1 MKIKKGIVFKTCTA
15 ILGIIFMLVVNAKS
29 QDFLHEDDY
38 DKKTKQGIV
47 LVEFWASFN
56 SVNEVNLKKIYD
68 CKKYRVDMSQ
78 DPSLMVKHN
87 VMAVP
92 TVVIYHNGKEIKRF
106 LPGLM
111 LKLDVGRNKNILSPD
126 NSALLYAS
134 IQVDAAVI
142 LLSSQ
147 AAS

>member
-29 QDFLHEDDY
+29 QDFLLEDDY

-78 DPSLMVKHN
+78 DPSLMAKHS
-87 VMAVP
+87 VLAVP
-92 TVVIYHNGKEIKRF
+92 TVVIYHNGKEVKRF

-111 LKLDVGRNKNILSPD
+111 LKLDVDVKE
-126 NSALLYAS
+126 
-134 IQVDAAVI
+134 IQAVI
-142 LLSSQ
+142 DELVGDKF
-147 AAS
+147 

>member
-1 MKIKKGIVFKTCTA
+1 MKIKKGIVFKTCAA
-15 ILGIIFMLVVNAKS
+15 ILCFIFIIITSAKS
-29 QDFLHEDDY
+29 QDFLHVDDY

-78 DPSLMVKHN
+78 DPSLMTKHS

-111 LKLDVGRNKNILSPD
+111 LKLDVGVKE
-126 NSALLYAS
+126 
-134 IQVDAAVI
+134 IQAEIDKLVGDKF
-142 LLSSQ
+142 
-147 AAS
+147 

>member
-1 MKIKKGIVFKTCTA
+1 MKIKKGIVFKTCAA
-15 ILGIIFMLVVNAKS
+15 ILGFIFMIVTSVKS
-29 QDFLHEDDY
+29 QDFLHVDDY

-47 LVEFWASFN
+47 VVEFWASFN

-78 DPSLMVKHN
+78 DPSLMAKHS

-92 TVVIYHNGKEIKRF
+92 TVVIYHNGKEVKRF

-111 LKLDVGRNKNILSPD
+111 LKLDVDVKE
-126 NSALLYAS
+126 
-134 IQVDAAVI
+134 IQAVI
-142 LLSSQ
+142 DELVGDKF
-147 AAS
+147 

>member
-1 MKIKKGIVFKTCTA
+1 
-15 ILGIIFMLVVNAKS
+15 MLVVNARS

-78 DPSLMVKHN
+78 DPSLMTKHN

-111 LKLDVGRNKNILSPD
+111 LKLDVDVKE
-126 NSALLYAS
+126 
-134 IQVDAAVI
+134 IQAVI
-142 LLSSQ
+142 DELVGDKF
-147 AAS
+147 

>member
-1 MKIKKGIVFKTCTA
+1 MKNL
-15 ILGIIFMLVVNAKS
+15 ILIIFIIISNTVYA

-38 DKKTKQGIV
+38 EKKTKQGIV

-78 DPSLMVKHN
+78 DPNLMVKHN
-87 VMAVP
+87 IMAVP
-92 TVVIYHNGKEIKRF
+92 TVVIYHNGKEVKRF

-111 LKLDVGRNKNILSPD
+111 LKLDVDIKE
-126 NSALLYAS
+126 
-134 IQVDAAVI
+134 IQEVI
-142 LLSSQ
+142 DELVGDKF
-147 AAS
+147 

>member
-1 MKIKKGIVFKTCTA
+1 MKIKKGIIFKTCAA
-15 ILGIIFMLVVNAKS
+15 ILGFIFMMITSAKS
-29 QDFLHEDDY
+29 QDFLHVDDY
-38 DKKTKQGIV
+38 DKNTKQGIV
-47 LVEFWASFN
+47 LVEFCSSFN

-68 CKKYRVDMSQ
+68 CKKFRVDMSQ

-111 LKLDVGRNKNILSPD
+111 LKLDVDIKE
-126 NSALLYAS
+126 
-134 IQVDAAVI
+134 IQAVI
-142 LLSSQ
+142 DELVGDKF
-147 AAS
+147 

>member
-92 TVVIYHNGKEIKRF
+92 PVIYHNGKEVKRF

-111 LKLDVGRNKNILSPD
+111 LKLDV
-126 NSALLYAS
+126 S
-134 IQVDAAVI
+134 IKDI
-142 LLSSQ
+142 Q
-147 AAS
+147 AEIDELVGDKF

>member
-1 MKIKKGIVFKTCTA
+1 MKNL
-15 ILGIIFMLVVNAKS
+15 ILIIFIVIGNTLNA

-78 DPSLMVKHN
+78 DPSLMTKHN

-111 LKLDVGRNKNILSPD
+111 LKLDVDTKE
-126 NSALLYAS
+126 
-134 IQVDAAVI
+134 IQAVI
-142 LLSSQ
+142 DELVGDKF
-147 AAS
+147 

>member
-15 ILGIIFMLVVNAKS
+15 IMGLIFLIAINAKS

-78 DPSLMVKHN
+78 DPSLMAKHN

-92 TVVIYHNGKEIKRF
+92 TIVIYHNGKEVKRF

-111 LKLDVGRNKNILSPD
+111 LKLDVEIKE
-126 NSALLYAS
+126 
-134 IQVDAAVI
+134 IQEVI
-142 LLSSQ
+142 DELVGDKF
-147 AAS
+147 

>member
-1 MKIKKGIVFKTCTA
+1 MKIKKGMVFKVCSL
-15 ILGIIFMLVVNAKS
+15 IIGIIFMIVTSGKS
-29 QDFLHEDDY
+29 QDFLHVDDY
-38 DKKTKQGIV
+38 DKKTMQGIV

-78 DPSLMVKHN
+78 DPGLMTKHN

-111 LKLDVGRNKNILSPD
+111 LKLDV
-126 NSALLYAS
+126 S
-134 IQVDAAVI
+134 IKDI
-142 LLSSQ
+142 Q
-147 AAS
+147 AEIDELVGDKF

>member
-15 ILGIIFMLVVNAKS
+15 IIGLVLLIATNAKS

-78 DPSLMVKHN
+78 DPSLMAKHN

-92 TVVIYHNGKEIKRF
+92 TVVIYHNGKEVKRF

-111 LKLDVGRNKNILSPD
+111 LKLDVEIKE
-126 NSALLYAS
+126 
-134 IQVDAAVI
+134 IQEVI
-142 LLSSQ
+142 DELVGDKF
-147 AAS
+147 

>member
-1 MKIKKGIVFKTCTA
+1 MKIKKGIVFKTSTA
-15 ILGIIFMLVVNAKS
+15 ILGIIFMLVVNARS

-78 DPSLMVKHN
+78 DPSLMTKHN

-111 LKLDVGRNKNILSPD
+111 LKLDVDVKE
-126 NSALLYAS
+126 
-134 IQVDAAVI
+134 IQAVI
-142 LLSSQ
+142 DELVGDKF
-147 AAS
+147 

>member
-15 ILGIIFMLVVNAKS
+15 ILGIIFMLVVNARS

-78 DPSLMVKHN
+78 DPSLMTKHN

-111 LKLDVGRNKNILSPD
+111 LKLDVDVKE
-126 NSALLYAS
+126 
-134 IQVDAAVI
+134 IQAVMDE
-142 LLSSQ
+142 LVGDKF
-147 AAS
+147 

>member
-1 MKIKKGIVFKTCTA
+1 MKIKKGIVFKACTA
-15 ILGIIFMLVVNAKS
+15 ILGIIFMLVVKAKS

-78 DPSLMVKHN
+78 DPSLMAKHS

-92 TVVIYHNGKEIKRF
+92 TVVIYHNGKEVKRF

-111 LKLDVGRNKNILSPD
+111 LRLDVDVKE
-126 NSALLYAS
+126 
-134 IQVDAAVI
+134 IQAVI
-142 LLSSQ
+142 DELVGDKF
-147 AAS
+147 

>member
-1 MKIKKGIVFKTCTA
+1 MKNL
-15 ILGIIFMLVVNAKS
+15 ILILFIIISNTVYA

-38 DKKTKQGIV
+38 EKKTKQGIV

-56 SVNEVNLKKIYD
+56 SLNEVNLKKIYD

-78 DPSLMVKHN
+78 DPGLMTKYN

-106 LPGLM
+106 LPSLM
-111 LKLDVGRNKNILSPD
+111 MKLDAELKD
-126 NSALLYAS
+126 
-134 IQVDAAVI
+134 IQDAIDELVDDKF
-142 LLSSQ
+142 
-147 AAS
+147 

>member
-1 MKIKKGIVFKTCTA
+1 MKIKKGMVFKTCTA
-15 ILGIIFMLVVNAKS
+15 ILGLIFLIAMNVNA

-56 SVNEVNLKKIYD
+56 AVNEVNLKKIYD

-78 DPSLMVKHN
+78 DPSLMVTHN

-92 TVVIYHNGKEIKRF
+92 TIVIYNNGKEVKRF

-111 LKLDVGRNKNILSPD
+111 LKLDVDVKE
-126 NSALLYAS
+126 
-134 IQVDAAVI
+134 IQAVI
-142 LLSSQ
+142 DELVGDKF
-147 AAS
+147 